1 MREEKK
7 GSKLKEYLYSLLH
20 GLKHVV
26 LHNGWL
32 KFIAVLISVI
42 LWAGVISQD
51 TQEQRIYRCQRP
63 ERDAERRQYCC
74 RCSAET
80 V

>member
-1 MREEKK
+1 MSEEKK

-32 KFIAVLISVI
+32 KFIAVPMPSSAMERTDRISV
-42 LWAGVISQD
+42 
-51 TQEQRIYRCQRP
+51 
-63 ERDAERRQYCC
+63 
-74 RCSAET
+74 
-80 V
+80 